1 MLVIAIFYGQN
12 LMRRVVV
19 IINFLYPEEILLKS
33 MRFYVEHWV
42 FNIRPMVTFNFL
54 LNTA

>member
-42 FNIRPMVTFNFL
+42 FNI
-54 LNTA
+54 